1 MNEKIVEM
9 VKLAIE
15 NGAVSQ
21 KHRDLIL
28 NKAKEVGED
37 PDLVEIYLDNELA
50 KLSVSRTAVSQET
63 KGVMKCPHCGAPITD
78 TMLSCPECGFVFQ
91 KENQASKDAS
101 AMIKDFQRRYK
112 EASAPKKPSIYNLFD
127 LETPAQRMVSVISS
141 FTLPY
146 TKEGLIQ
153 MLEFSY
159 SNYVSTDDSS
169 MLNGG
174 NMMMRPVKRA
184 WYGRANQALLALSR
198 LDRDDPEVQS
208 IVSEYK
214 SLLANSEKRNKHFN
228 LFWLAILF
236 FILVVVVVAPYFGIR
251 GEINDEARTEM
262 NACLEENNYA
272 GARAAIKKH
281 SGNVDEM
288 LDDISVQEINYW
300 LSNGKLQQ
308 AKTVV
313 FSIKNQHVKDAMLKV
328 ITEAE
333 NSGL

>member
-15 NGAVSQ
+15 DGTISQ

-91 KENQASKDAS
+91 KESQASKDVS
-101 AMIKDFQRRYK
+101 AMIKDFQRRYE
-112 EASAPKKPSIYNLFD
+112 EACTPKKDSIKDNIIHDFFGVRRA
-127 LETPAQRMVSVISS
+127 TAIIRS

-146 TKEGLIQ
+146 TKEGLVQ
-153 MLEFSY
+153 MLELSY

-169 MLNGG
+169 IFNGESIAT
-174 NMMMRPVKRA
+174 MRQIKMA
-184 WYGRANQALLALSR
+184 WYGKANQALSALSR
-198 LDRDDPEVQS
+198 FERDNPEIQS
-208 IVSEYK
+208 IVSKYK
-214 SLLANSEKRNKHFN
+214 LLLANSKKFK
-228 LFWLAILF
+228 LKTKWLYILGF
-236 FILVVVVVAPYFGIR
+236 FFLVGVIPFFGIR

-288 LDDISVQEINYW
+288 LDDIAVQEIKYW
-300 LSNGKLQQ
+300 LSEGKPQQ
-308 AKTVV
+308 AIIVV
-313 FSIKNQHVKDAMLKV
+313 SSIKNQQVKDAMLEA
-328 ITEAE
+328 ITKAE

>member
-21 KHRDLIL
+21 KHRNLIL

-91 KENQASKDAS
+91 KENQASKDAI
-101 AMIKDFQRRYK
+101 AMIKDFQRRYE
-112 EASAPKKPSIYNLFD
+112 EACTPKKDSIKDNIIYGFFGVRRA
-127 LETPAQRMVSVISS
+127 TAIIRS

-146 TKEGLIQ
+146 TKEGLVQ
-153 MLEFSY
+153 MLEYSY

-169 MLNGG
+169 IFNGESIAT
-174 NMMMRPVKRA
+174 MRQIKMA
-184 WYGRANQALLALSR
+184 WYGKANQALSALSR
-198 LDRDDPEVQS
+198 FERDNPEIQS
-208 IVSEYK
+208 IVSKYK
-214 SLLANSEKRNKHFN
+214 LLLANSKKFKLNTQ
-228 LFWLAILF
+228 WLYILGF
-236 FILVVVVVAPYFGIR
+236 FFLVGGVIPFFGIR
-251 GEINDEARTEM
+251 MERNDAARTEM
-262 NACLEENNYA
+262 KACLKENNYA
-272 GARAAIKKH
+272 GARAAIKMH

>member
-1 MNEKIVEM
+1 MDEKIVQM

-15 NGAVSQ
+15 TGTVSP
-21 KHRDLIL
+21 KHRELIL

-37 PDLVEIYLDNELA
+37 PDLVEMYIDNELA
-50 KLSVSRTAVSQET
+50 KLSVSRTAVSHET
-63 KGVMKCPHCGAPITD
+63 NGVKKCPHCGAPITD

-91 KENQASKDAS
+91 KESQASKDAS
-101 AMIKDFQRRYK
+101 AMIKEFQRRYD
-112 EASAPKKPSIYNLFD
+112 EACAPKNSISDLFP
-127 LETPAQRMVSVISS
+127 LQTPAQRMVSVISS

-159 SNYVSTDDSS
+159 SNYISTDDSS

-174 NMMMRPVKRA
+174 NMLMMRPVKRA

-198 LDRDDPEVQS
+198 FDRDDPEIHS
-208 IVSEYK
+208 IISEYK
-214 SLLANSEKRNKHFN
+214 SLLANSEKRKKHFN
-228 LFWLAILF
+228 LFWLAIPF
-236 FILVVVVVAPYFGIR
+236 FIVVAVVVPYFGIR

-272 GARAAIKKH
+272 GARTAIKKH

-300 LSNGKLQQ
+300 LSKGKPQQ
-308 AKTVV
+308 AKIVV
-313 FSIKNQHVKDAMLKV
+313 SSIKNQQVRDAMIKAISEV
-328 ITEAE
+328 D